1 MTYKNIK
8 TGFVFDSPCEINAE
22 GWVKLDP
29 PVIEKKKDDK
39 AEKPAAKKR
48 TSKE

>member
-8 TGFVFDSPCEINAE
+8 TGFVFNNPCEINAE

-29 PVIEKKKDDK
+29 PVNKTTKADK
-39 AEKPAAKKR
+39 AEKPVKKR